1 MTAHKEN
8 NNTARK
14 ETKQEQIEDMLLEL
28 STLSASLGLIGRLL
42 IDADRCCDSVLIGN
56 IIEQY
61 TGLISDGVTELQ
73 EVLH

>member
-14 ETKQEQIEDMLLEL
+14 ETKQEQSEDIFLEL
-28 STLSASLGLIGRLL
+28 STLSVSLGLIGRLL
-42 IDADRCCDSVLIGN
+42 IDADRCCDSVLIGK

-61 TGLISDGVTELQ
+61 TGLISDGLTRIQGEL
-73 EVLH
+73 H